1 MAKQTINVGTTPN
14 DGTGDAL
21 RNAFDKTNSN
31 FTELYDGKQNTLT
44 LTTTGTSG
52 ASTLVGSTLN
62 IPQYSGGGGG
72 GLQGIHTFLPF
83 PSGNTTS
90 AVTISVNPLSS
101 SNFTTNRLIAY
112 PYIPAQSFTASNL
125 FVNVNANAA
134 GSLCRIAIYS
144 DLNGY
149 PNSLLFVSSDLDC
162 STNGQK
168 TALTTFN
175 FVAGT
180 TYWLAFHGGAVTSN
194 LSCILP
200 AQSIP
205 LRMNSI
211 LSAANSVFYSLNF
224 STPTPSTFLAGQ
236 FFISQ
241 TLQYIGITKA

>member
-1 MAKQTINVGTTPN
+1 MAKQTINIGTTPN

-52 ASTLVGSTLN
+52 AATLVGSTLN
-62 IPQYSGGGGG
+62 VPQYGGG

-83 PSGNTTS
+83 PSGNVTS
-90 AVTISVNPLSS
+90 AVTSSVNPLA
-101 SNFTTNRLIAY
+101 NGAFTANRLVAY
-112 PYIPAQSFTASNL
+112 PYIPAQSFTASNI
-125 FVNVNANAA
+125 FVNVTTAVA

-149 PNSLLFVSSDLDC
+149 PDSRLFVSSDLDC
-162 STNGQK
+162 STTGQK

-180 TYWLAFHGGAVTSN
+180 RYWLAFHGGATTST
-194 LSCILP
+194 LTAIIQ

-205 LRMNSI
+205 LRMNS
-211 LSAANSVFYSLNF
+211 LASAANSVFYSLNF

-236 FFISQ
+236 SFISQ
-241 TLQYIGITKA
+241 ALQYIGITKA

>member
-1 MAKQTINVGTTPN
+1 MATGINVSKPIKVLDEGTQIAPDINQINFT
-14 DGTGDAL
+14 GTGVTAT
-21 RNAFDKTNSN
+21 A
-31 FTELYDGKQNTLT
+31 
-44 LTTTGTSG
+44 SG
-52 ASTLVGSTLN
+52 NDVTVN
-62 IPQYSGGGGG
+62 VSGGGGG

-101 SNFTTNRLIAY
+101 TNFTTNRLVAY

-149 PNSLLFVSSDLDC
+149 PDSRLFVSSDLDC

-180 TYWLAFHGGAVTSN
+180 TYWLAFHGGAVASN
-194 LSCILP
+194 LICILP

-205 LRMNSI
+205 LRMNS
-211 LSAANSVFYSLNF
+211 LASAANSVFYSLNF

-236 FFISQ
+236 SFISQ
-241 TLQYIGITKA
+241 NLQYIGITKA

>member
-1 MAKQTINVGTTPN
+1 MPVNERLNGNLTV
-14 DGTGDAL
+14 DGTITQGG
-21 RNAFDKTNSN
+21 SN
-31 FTELYDGKQNTLT
+31 VQSALT

-52 ASTLVGSTLN
+52 AATLVGSTLN
-62 IPQYSGGGGG
+62 VPQYGGG

-90 AVTISVNPLSS
+90 AVTISINPLSN
-101 SNFTTNRLIAY
+101 SNFTANRLVAY

-125 FVNVNANAA
+125 FVNVNASAA

-180 TYWLAFHGGAVTSN
+180 TYWLAFHGGATTSS

-211 LSAANSVFYSLNF
+211 TSAANSVFYSLNF
-224 STPTPSTFLAGQ
+224 TTPTPSTFLAGQ
-236 FFISQ
+236 SFISQ